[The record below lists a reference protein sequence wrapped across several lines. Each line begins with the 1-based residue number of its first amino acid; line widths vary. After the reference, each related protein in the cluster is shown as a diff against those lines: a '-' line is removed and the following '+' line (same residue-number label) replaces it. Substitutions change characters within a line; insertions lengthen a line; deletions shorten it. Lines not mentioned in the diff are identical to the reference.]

1 MTWSVEWDERARRE
15 LRRLDR
21 SVQRAILRYF
31 SERIQTDDDP
41 RRFGRAL
48 RHALGGLWRY
58 RIGDHR
64 VICHVEDERLVV
76 LVLGV
81 AHRREVYR

>member
-15 LRRLDR
+15 LRRLAR

-31 SERIQTDDDP
+31 SERIQTDADP
-41 RRFGRAL
+41 RRFGQSL
-48 RHALGGLWRY
+48 RHTRAGLWRY
-58 RIGDHR
+58 RIGAYR
-64 VICHVEDERLVV
+64 IICRIEDRRLVV

>member
-15 LRRLDR
+15 LRRLDHD
-21 SVQRAILRYF
+21 VQRAVLRYF
-31 SERIQTDDDP
+31 SERIRTDADP

-48 RHALGGLWRY
+48 RHTPAGLWRY
-58 RIGDHR
+58 RIGAYR
-64 VICHVEDERLVV
+64 VICRIEDRRLVV

>member
-1 MTWSVEWDERARRE
+1 MIWSVEWDERARRE

-21 SVQRAILRYF
+21 NVQRAILRYL
-31 SERIQTDDDP
+31 SERIRTDADP
-41 RRFGRAL
+41 RRFGQRL
-48 RHALGGLWRY
+48 RHTHTGLWRY
-58 RIGDHR
+58 RIGAHR
-64 VICHVEDERLVV
+64 IICHIEDRRLVV